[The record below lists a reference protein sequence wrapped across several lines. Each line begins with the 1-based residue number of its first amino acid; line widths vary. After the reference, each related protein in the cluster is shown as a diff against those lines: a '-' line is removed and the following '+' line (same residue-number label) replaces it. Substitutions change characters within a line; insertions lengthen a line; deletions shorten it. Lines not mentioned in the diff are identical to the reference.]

1 MIIEIRDLPDSK
13 QIKKIT
19 FDIEFE
25 DGNVHRATNKTDYDG
40 TPVGNLNIS
49 EESKSTEEYKT
60 VEVPELTVDREAKE
74 IPPEMTDMEF

>member
-1 MIIEIRDLPDSK
+1 MIIEIKDLPDGK

-25 DGNVHRATNKTDYDG
+25 DGNIRRTTNRSDYDG
-40 TPVGNLNIS
+40 TPVGNPNVS
-49 EESKSTEEYKT
+49 EESKSTEECKPVDVP
-60 VEVPELTVDREAKE
+60 VEREAKE